1 MFNEKK
7 VKDLILAS
15 LVTDAY
21 CLGTHWVYD
30 ENQLRSAPVDFN
42 SLNAPMAMWHKGK
55 TAGDFTHYGDQTYW
69 LYEFIEENKETIE
82 DGVETYKSFD
92 ANEFLKFWENKMS
105 SYDGYVDGACRNTLE
120 NIKNGVTPSGSASS
134 DLSIVGRV
142 APLLLASSSESEF
155 LKNVED
161 FTALTHNSQ
170 LAKNAS
176 RFFAKVIID
185 RFKGLST
192 IEAIEKNKES
202 FDTQIQGYVNQG
214 LASKNKVSFDAIRE
228 FGPAC
233 GVDGGFAGVIHLLC
247 KYDNLKD
254 MLIANAKAG
263 GDSSARAMIAS
274 IIFMVDKP
282 ISQIPASWLNI
293 KVKL

>member
-7 VKDLILAS
+7 VKDLILTS
-15 LVTDAY
+15 LITDSY

-30 ENQLRSAPVDFN
+30 ENQLRSAPLDFN

-69 LYEFIEENKETIE
+69 LYEFIVENKDEE
-82 DGVETYKSFD
+82 EGYKKFD
-92 ANEFLKFWENKMS
+92 ANSFLTYWANKIP
-105 SYDGYVDGACRNTLE
+105 SYNGYIDGATKNTLE
-120 NIKNGVTPSGSASS
+120 NIKNSVSPSGSAST
-134 DLSIVGRV
+134 DLSVVGRI
-142 APLLLASSSESEF
+142 APLLLVSSTESEF

-170 LAKNAS
+170 LVKNAS

-185 RFKGLST
+185 RFKGLGVV
-192 IEAIEKNKES
+192 EAIEKNKES

-214 LASKNKVSFDAIRE
+214 LASKNKVTFDSIRE

-274 IIFMVDKP
+274 IIFMIDKP
-282 ISQIPASWLNI
+282 MSQIPSSWLNI